1 MCHITKSFPS
11 FFEKSFPVIPFIYNG
26 VKSEPY
32 QNIRCVP
39 IQLQK
44 NANASQPYSK
54 RFQNFWKIEK
64 NSYPISHIL
73 RNLCLWHY
81 PAHNNLVIVMTL
93 CSDSRGTADPLG
105 LGYRTISAV

>member
-1 MCHITKSFPS
+1 MIHITKSFHS

-44 NANASQPYSK
+44 NANAPQPFSK

-73 RNLCLWHY
+73 RNLCLWHCL
-81 PAHNNLVIVMTL
+81 AHIILDIVMTL
-93 CSDSRGTADPLG
+93 CSDSWGTADPWG

>member
-1 MCHITKSFPS
+1 M
-11 FFEKSFPVIPFIYNG
+11 NG
-26 VKSEPY
+26 VKSDRY
-32 QNIRCVP
+32 QNIRCDP

-44 NANASQPYSK
+44 NAHASQPFSK

-64 NSYPISHIL
+64 NSYPISRIL

-81 PAHNNLVIVMTL
+81 PAHMDLDISMTL
-93 CSDSRGTADPLG
+93 CSDSRGTADPVG